1 MMPDSLGRSR
11 YRSDVGPRRKRP
23 TIDDMVGDLVS
34 TLAEPG
40 AHLERAVVALRLSDA
55 ADRHARAEV
64 LAARELDG
72 ASWADVG
79 AALGVSR
86 QTAHERFR
94 SGPDGLHSRRFKR
107 DAAG

>member
-1 MMPDSLGRSR
+1 MMPDSIGQSR
-11 YRSDVGPRRKRP
+11 YRSDVASRRKQP
-23 TIDDMVGDLVS
+23 TIDDMVSDLVA

-40 AHLERAVVALRLSDA
+40 AHLDRVVVALQLSDA
-55 ADRHARAEV
+55 ADRYARAEV

-72 ASWADVG
+72 ATWADVG

-94 SGPDGLHSRRFKR
+94 SGPAGLHSRRFRR